1 MTHLVGAVS
10 SAARLLPPLDGQVL
24 TVARSAGPWIWDSEG
39 RRYADTAL
47 GFGGTVLGHAPAPV
61 VEAVTQ
67 ALRDGPLPAFAHA
80 REEAAAAAIA
90 AHAGPLDQVL
100 FVSTGSE
107 AVHLACR
114 AARVATGR
122 TRIAKM
128 AGGFDGWLD
137 DVAFGGAGAA
147 ESSFPGNA
155 RPETDRVSLLRFN
168 DAEDAERLFAERD
181 DLAAV
186 LVEPVLANAGCVM
199 PAPGY
204 LLQLQAIARRH
215 GALLIADEVL
225 MGFRLHAGLTAHA
238 MGLDPDLA
246 TLGKAIGSGIAVAA
260 VAGRPEIMRA
270 FADGSAV
277 RAGTYSGNPLACAA
291 VTATM
296 DMLDAAD
303 YPALLARGEALRAAI
318 VEAFAAQGQAVSTSG
333 HGDVFTLWPAAEPP
347 RDYAEARRLLRPDW
361 SAALHAELRR
371 RGVLVMPSGYGRLFL
386 SFAHDQA
393 VLDGMAEAFRDTAR
407 ALR

>member
-10 SAARLLPPLDGQVL
+10 SAARLLPPLEGQVL

-67 ALRDGPLPAFAHA
+67 ALCDGPLPAFAHA

-181 DLAAV
+181 DIAAV

-371 RGVLVMPSGYGRLFL
+371 RGVLVMPSGYGRLLL

-393 VLDGMAEAFRDTAR
+393 VLDGMAEAFRDAAR

>member
-1 MTHLVGAVS
+1 MTHLVGGVS
-10 SAARLLPPLDGQVL
+10 SVARLLPPLDGQQMV
-24 TVARSAGPWIWDSEG
+24 VARSSGPYLWDEAG
-39 RRYADTAL
+39 RRYIDTAL
-47 GFGGTVLGHAPAPV
+47 GFGGTVLGHAPDAV
-61 VEAVTQ
+61 VETVTQ
-67 ALRDGPLPAFAHA
+67 ALRDGPLPAFTHA

-90 AHAGPLDQVL
+90 VHAGPLDQVL

-114 AARVATGR
+114 AARIATGR

-137 DVAFGGAGAA
+137 DVAYGGAGAA

-168 DAEDAERLFAERD
+168 DVDDAERLFADRD
-181 DLAAV
+181 DIAAV

-199 PAPGY
+199 PAPSY
-204 LLQLQAIARRH
+204 LAQLQAIARRH

-238 MGLDPDLA
+238 MGLDPDLV

-270 FADGSAV
+270 FADGRAV
-277 RAGTYSGNPLACAA
+277 RAGTYSGNPMACAA
-291 VTATM
+291 VIATM
-296 DMLDAAD
+296 ALLDAAD

-318 VEAFAAQGQAVSTSG
+318 VDAFGRAGQTVSSSG
-333 HGDVFTLWPAAEPP
+333 YGSVFSLWQAAEPP

-386 SFAHDQA
+386 SFAHDDT
-393 VLDGMAEAFRDTAR
+393 VLASVAEAFRDAAM
-407 ALR
+407 ALQ

>member
-1 MTHLVGAVS
+1 MAHLVGAVS
-10 SAARLLPPLDGQVL
+10 SAARALPPLDGQPLV
-24 TVARSAGPWIWDSEG
+24 VARSAGPYLWDDAG
-39 RRYADTAL
+39 RRYVDTAL
-47 GFGGTVLGHAPAPV
+47 GFGGTVLGHAPEPV

-80 REEAAAAAIA
+80 REETAAAAIA
-90 AHAGPLDQVL
+90 AHTGPLDQVL

-114 AARVATGR
+114 AARIATGR

-137 DVAFGGAGAA
+137 DVAYGGAGAT
-147 ESSFPGNA
+147 ESAFPGNA

-181 DLAAV
+181 DIAAV

-199 PAPGY
+199 PTPEY
-204 LLQLQAIARRH
+204 LAALQAIAQRH

-238 MGLDPDLA
+238 MGLDPDLV
-246 TLGKAIGSGIAVAA
+246 TLGKAIGSGVPVAA
-260 VAGRPEIMRA
+260 VAGRPDIMRA
-270 FADGSAV
+270 FTDGRGV
-277 RAGTYSGNPLACAA
+277 RAGTYSGNPMSCAA
-291 VTATM
+291 VIATLA
-296 DMLDAAD
+296 MLDAAD
-303 YPALLARGEALRAAI
+303 YPALLARGDALRAAI
-318 VEAFAAQGQAVSTSG
+318 VDAFARTGVAVSTSG
-333 HGDVFTLWPAAEPP
+333 HGSVFSLWPSAEPP
-347 RDYAEARRLLRPDW
+347 RDYAQARRMLRPDW
-361 SAALHAELRR
+361 SVALHAALRR

-386 SFAHDQA
+386 SFAHDDA
-393 VLDGMAEAFRDTAR
+393 VLDGIAEAFRDVAR
-407 ALR
+407 TI

>member
-1 MTHLVGAVS
+1 MS
-10 SAARLLPPLDGQVL
+10 SAARLLPPLDGQAL

-47 GFGGTVLGHAPAPV
+47 GFGGTVLGHAPALV

-137 DVAFGGAGAA
+137 DVAYGGAGAA

-181 DLAAV
+181 DIAAV
-186 LVEPVLANAGCVM
+186 LVEPVLANAGCVL

-225 MGFRLHAGLTAHA
+225 MGFRLHAGLAAHA

-246 TLGKAIGSGIAVAA
+246 TLGKAVGSGVAVAA

-270 FADGSAV
+270 FADGRAV
-277 RAGTYSGNPLACAA
+277 RAGTYSGNPMACAA
-291 VTATM
+291 VLASM
-296 DMLDAAD
+296 EMLDAAD
-303 YPALLARGEALRAAI
+303 YPALLARGEALRGRI
-318 VEAFAAQGQAVSTSG
+318 VDAFARVGQAVSTSG
-333 HGDVFTLWPAAEPP
+333 HGSVFSLWPSEAPP
-347 RDYAEARRLLRPDW
+347 RDYAEARGLLRPEW
-361 SAALHAELRR
+361 SVALHVELRR
-371 RGVLVMPSGYGRLFL
+371 RGVLLMPSGYGRIFL

-393 VLDGMAEAFRDTAR
+393 VLDDMAEAFEDAAS

>member
-10 SAARLLPPLDGQVL
+10 SAARALPVLDGQVL
-24 TVARSAGPWIWDSEG
+24 TVARSAGPWIWDTEG
-39 RRYADTAL
+39 RRYVDTAL
-47 GFGGTVLGHAPAPV
+47 GFGGTVLGHAPEPV

-67 ALRDGPLPAFAHA
+67 ALRDGPLPAFVHA

-114 AARVATGR
+114 AARAATGR
-122 TRIAKM
+122 SRIAKM

-137 DVAFGGAGAA
+137 DVSFGGAGAT
-147 ESSFPGNA
+147 ESAFPGNA

-168 DAEDAERLFAERD
+168 DVEDAERLFAERD
-181 DLAAV
+181 DIAAV
-186 LVEPVLANAGCVM
+186 LVEPVLANAGCIL
-199 PAPGY
+199 PAPDY
-204 LLQLQAIARRH
+204 LMVLQAIARRH

-238 MGLDPDLA
+238 MGLDPDIA
-246 TLGKAIGSGIAVAA
+246 TLGKAIGSGVAVAA

-270 FADGSAV
+270 FADGRAV
-277 RAGTYSGNPLACAA
+277 RAGTYSGNPMACAA
-291 VTATM
+291 VIATM
-296 DMLDAAD
+296 EVLDAAD
-303 YPALLARGEALRAAI
+303 YPALLARGEALRVAI
-318 VEAFAAQGQAVSTSG
+318 VGAFARSGEAVSTSG
-333 HGDVFTLWPAAEPP
+333 HGDVFSIWPVAEPP

-386 SFAHDQA
+386 SFAHDGA
-393 VLDGMAEAFRDTAR
+393 VLERVADAFRDAAV

>member
-47 GFGGTVLGHAPAPV
+47 GFGGTVLGHAPTPV

-67 ALRDGPLPAFAHA
+67 ALHDGPLPAFVHA

-181 DLAAV
+181 DIAAV

-393 VLDGMAEAFRDTAR
+393 VLDGMAEAFRDAAR

>member
-181 DLAAV
+181 DIAAV

-318 VEAFAAQGQAVSTSG
+318 VEAFAARGQAVSTSG

-347 RDYAEARRLLRPDW
+347 RDYADARRLLRPDW

-393 VLDGMAEAFRDTAR
+393 VLDGMAEAFRDAAR

>member
-80 REEAAAAAIA
+80 REEAAAAAIG

-181 DLAAV
+181 DIAAV

>member
-1 MTHLVGAVS
+1 MAHLVGAVS
-10 SAARLLPPLDGQVL
+10 SAARLLPPLDGQAL
-24 TVARSAGPWIWDSEG
+24 MVARSAGPWIWDTEG

-137 DVAFGGAGAA
+137 DVAYGGAGAA

-168 DAEDAERLFAERD
+168 DADDAERLFAERD
-181 DLAAV
+181 DIAAV

-199 PAPGY
+199 PAPCY

-225 MGFRLHAGLTAHA
+225 MGFRLHAGLAAHA

-246 TLGKAIGSGIAVAA
+246 TLGKAVGSGVAVAA

-270 FADGSAV
+270 FADGRAV
-277 RAGTYSGNPLACAA
+277 RAGTYSGNPMACAA
-291 VTATM
+291 VIASLET
-296 DMLDAAD
+296 LDGAD
-303 YPALLARGEALRAAI
+303 YPALLARGEALRCVI
-318 VEAFAAQGQAVSTSG
+318 VNAFARVGQAVSTSG
-333 HGDVFTLWPAAEPP
+333 HGSVFSLWPSEAPP
-347 RDYAEARRLLRPDW
+347 RDYAEARSLLRPEW
-361 SAALHAELRR
+361 SAALHVELRR
-371 RGVLVMPSGYGRLFL
+371 RGVLMMPSGYGRIFL

-393 VLDGMAEAFRDTAR
+393 VLDDMAEAFEGAAS

>member
-181 DLAAV
+181 DIAAV

-318 VEAFAAQGQAVSTSG
+318 VEAFAARGQAVSTSG
-333 HGDVFTLWPAAEPP
+333 HGGVFTLWPAAEPP

-386 SFAHDQA
+386 SFAHDHA
-393 VLDGMAEAFRDTAR
+393 VLDGMAEAFRDAAR

>member
-24 TVARSAGPWIWDSEG
+24 TVARSAGPWLWDSEG

-181 DLAAV
+181 DIAAV

-318 VEAFAAQGQAVSTSG
+318 VEAFAARGQAVSTSG

-393 VLDGMAEAFRDTAR
+393 VLDGMAEAFRDAAR

>member
-1 MTHLVGAVS
+1 
-10 SAARLLPPLDGQVL
+10 
-24 TVARSAGPWIWDSEG
+24 
-39 RRYADTAL
+39 
-47 GFGGTVLGHAPAPV
+47 
-61 VEAVTQ
+61 
-67 ALRDGPLPAFAHA
+67 
-80 REEAAAAAIA
+80 
-90 AHAGPLDQVL
+90 
-100 FVSTGSE
+100 
-107 AVHLACR
+107 
-114 AARVATGR
+114 
-122 TRIAKM
+122 
-128 AGGFDGWLD
+128 
-137 DVAFGGAGAA
+137 
-147 ESSFPGNA
+147 
-155 RPETDRVSLLRFN
+155 
-168 DAEDAERLFAERD
+168 
-181 DLAAV
+181 
-186 LVEPVLANAGCVM
+186 M

-318 VEAFAAQGQAVSTSG
+318 VEAFAARGQAVSTSG

-347 RDYAEARRLLRPDW
+347 RDYAEARRLLQPDW

-393 VLDGMAEAFRDTAR
+393 VLDGMAEAFRDAAR

>member
-1 MTHLVGAVS
+1 MTQLVGAVS
-10 SAARLLPPLDGQVL
+10 SAARVLPPLDGEVL
-24 TVARSAGPWIWDSEG
+24 TVARSGGPWIWDTGG
-39 RRYADTAL
+39 RRYVDTAL
-47 GFGGTVLGHAPAPV
+47 GFGGTVIGHAPEPV

-67 ALRDGPLPAFAHA
+67 ALRDGPLPAFIHA

-90 AHAGPLDQVL
+90 AHTGPLDQVL

-114 AARVATGR
+114 AARVTTGR
-122 TRIAKM
+122 PRIAKM

-137 DVAFGGAGAA
+137 DVAYGGAGAA
-147 ESSFPGNA
+147 ESTFPGNT

-181 DLAAV
+181 DIAAV

-199 PAPGY
+199 PAPNY
-204 LLQLQAIARRH
+204 LATLQAIARRH
-215 GALLIADEVL
+215 GALVIADEVL

-238 MGLDPDLA
+238 MGLDPDLV
-246 TLGKAIGSGIAVAA
+246 TLGKAIGSGVAVAA

-270 FADGSAV
+270 FSDGRAV
-277 RAGTYSGNPLACAA
+277 RAGTYSGNPMACAA
-291 VTATM
+291 VIATM
-296 DMLDAAD
+296 EMLDAAD
-303 YPALLARGEALRAAI
+303 YPALLARGEALRNAI
-318 VEAFAAQGQAVSTSG
+318 VDAFARSGQMVSTSG
-333 HGDVFTLWPAAEPP
+333 HGDVFSLWPSAEPP

-361 SAALHAELRR
+361 SVALHAALRR

-386 SFAHDQA
+386 SFAHDDD
-393 VLDGMAEAFRDTAR
+393 VLDGVAETFRDAAR
-407 ALR
+407 DLR